1 MVKNTLIFTPY
12 PPPQSSNLH
21 CSQFQQVQLPQQ
33 VLKYWTE
40 KDLIISQIFND
51 EIYLMFYVLFILW
64 LAQIGG
70 QVGVPPF
77 LPLSPLYLL
86 ESIPNLAEP
95 NRFLG
100 SFKGLQIR
108 ALSLIYKWKNS
119 SM

>member
-1 MVKNTLIFTPY
+1 M
-12 PPPQSSNLH
+12 
-21 CSQFQQVQLPQQ
+21 QLPQQ

-77 LPLSPLYLL
+77 LPLYLL